1 LELED
6 MLYAIA
12 SEDEMLGEY
21 AKVFWDYIKDDV
33 IANFKSLARS
43 KRRISKADLLAIFY
57 RLTLDKVNI
66 ERQKLKR

>member
-1 LELED
+1 

-33 IANFKSLARS
+33 ISNFRYLARN
-43 KRRISKADLLAIFY
+43 KRRIGKRDLLAIFEKAIVHEAY
-57 RLTLDKVNI
+57 EISIVKID
-66 ERQKLKR
+66 EGE

>member
-1 LELED
+1 

-33 IANFKSLARS
+33 ISNFRYLARN
-43 KRRISKADLLAIFY
+43 KRRIGKRDLLAIFEKAVANDVY
-57 RLTLDKVNI
+57 VISIAKIN
-66 ERQKLKR
+66 EGE